1 MAHRRCT
8 DSAWRDRGAGA
19 RRLIEIASIRGSHR
33 RAWHW
38 PRGRCQTLDEIGPA
52 QNERGWI
59 IAEAKSGSTLNP
71 ARSAANERR
80 GGSGWP
86 CVSGRGARTRGVP
99 GRPQVAPTRSGY
111 GCVHANRTARTA
123 PRSRILGFLMAL
135 TSSALDLIV
144 AVLRSG
150 PPAAA
155 CHAVWFERP
164 KVTQRIDSD
173 IDIGI
178 VPEDP
183 ELSLAEELTLQTDLA
198 RVSGHQV
205 DLVRLDRASTLLRW
219 QVVRYG
225 QALIEATPF
234 AAARFTAETVAGIP

>member
-1 MAHRRCT
+1 
-8 DSAWRDRGAGA
+8 
-19 RRLIEIASIRGSHR
+19 
-33 RAWHW
+33 
-38 PRGRCQTLDEIGPA
+38 
-52 QNERGWI
+52 
-59 IAEAKSGSTLNP
+59 
-71 ARSAANERR
+71 
-80 GGSGWP
+80 
-86 CVSGRGARTRGVP
+86 
-99 GRPQVAPTRSGY
+99 
-111 GCVHANRTARTA
+111 
-123 PRSRILGFLMAL
+123 MAL

-150 PPAAA
+150 PPLRLAMLFGSTA
-155 CHAVWFERP
+155 
-164 KVTQRIDSD
+164 KGTQRIDSD

-234 AAARFTAETVAGIP
+234 AAARFTAETVAEYLDFAPAFERAADNFRRVLTAGHGRTAS